1 MQTHDDLGSV
11 IREAIYKGSV
21 KASLFNYPIV
31 AICRSTKAKILY
43 LCLISIIYEI
53 VRTKV
58 QRNKSLLTL

>member
-1 MQTHDDLGSV
+1 MMIWVVLSGKQFIKVPL
-11 IREAIYKGSV
+11 RY
-21 KASLFNYPIV
+21 LFLI
-31 AICRSTKAKILY
+31 IQLRSTKAKILY